1 MLFLLDKNIRTVKWN
16 GIPLHETSSAIVKEE
31 TNGDFYLTVRYPITD
46 SGIYQLIKEDM
57 LIKAPT
63 PVLGPQLFRIKK
75 PVENDDSLDITAY
88 HISDDIMRRSIK
100 PISVVQLGCAM
111 ALSQM
116 VQNAKTDLGDFSF
129 TSDILDNR
137 TFNTTETETLYS
149 VLMDGKHSIVGTWE
163 GELVRDNFALSIKRS
178 RGSDRGVIITT
189 HKNLKSY
196 QRTKNSQNVVTR
208 IHARSTFKPEGAED
222 EVTLKVT
229 VDSPLIN
236 SYPYINEKEYENN
249 NAKTID
255 ELRKWAEA
263 KFKNEGI
270 DKVSDAIKI
279 EAYELDGQVVHLGDT
294 VNLKS
299 RKHSA
304 DLYKKAI
311 AYEFN
316 SLTEEYISIT
326 FDDKPGVGG
335 SGMSSG
341 LSNAADAI
349 LGASATAQDV
359 AIERAL
365 KNADA
370 AFDAE
375 FNKRAEAIKDDIEKI
390 KAHAEANK
398 AAMTEQL
405 NMKINQSK
413 SEVAGQLK
421 SEFDR
426 KLATAQND
434 LAGVRANLTQA
445 QSRLSGDISQI
456 QSDIAA
462 IRGKQSQADNE
473 LAKQV
478 QSINQAKS
486 ELAGVKTNLTQA
498 QSQLTSNI
506 AQIRSDVGNIRIKQG
521 QQETEIGKQVAALN
535 AAKTEL
541 AGVKSAQ
548 STFEQ
553 STTRRL
559 AELTNLADGKAS
571 KSEVKQ
577 TADELASRIASVSVG
592 GVNLFKGSRDFSGS
606 WVNVGQWTRETEKY
620 KGLTVMSRAGSWL
633 GLSQPFEAK
642 KGETYTFSFYIK
654 SSAESDQ
661 VNVYFVHNSTSPQ
674 ARVSLNVSSAVIS
687 DEWQRLSVI
696 FKVEESGFILPR
708 IERFNTDNRVYVAGL
723 KLERGTI
730 ATDYSENPEDIDG
743 RVSAVESN
751 FKQRA
756 DSLEAGVSSLRE
768 GLSTKADSSTLN
780 LLSDRILA
788 SVKSLETNMDNKL
801 DSKLSTAVFEVR
813 ASGIRQEILNA
824 TKDKADKALVT
835 AEAGKLREE
844 LASLSVGGR
853 NLLKGSKGPFKP
865 NGNPTNFDNQVLYR
879 NETSIHLVQNE
890 KYRISAKTDGIFD
903 SRHNSSKESDNVVL
917 WLMDKA
923 VVNYQIVSDAKT
935 GTTGTEFVWSRPTGI
950 YHLRVNTY
958 RKDPE
963 KLKSVW
969 EVKVEQGSF
978 KTGWSPAPEDTE
990 GQITEA
996 KATFE
1001 RTAQGLRMD
1010 LTAVQSYVNAD
1021 NTRAE
1026 ALRTYSREETVR
1038 QLTAERKA
1046 IEAGYV
1052 AKAQHTEDVRSI
1064 SRRFEELKT
1073 SSETKLAEY
1082 KQGIDGQLANV
1093 QAAINTANG
1102 SLTSFNNWKQSAQE
1116 TLNKVGKVETGLN
1129 ETKTSLAEFKRTAE
1143 GQLTTISQQVAGKAS
1158 QTEFKQRADSIE
1170 AGVSSLREGLKTKAD
1185 SSALNLLS
1193 DSIKQSVKSLETDTQ
1208 NKLDQKLSTAEFEVR
1223 ASGIRQEIL
1232 NATKDKADKTLVV
1245 TEAGKLR
1252 EELASQV
1259 GSGRNLW
1266 INSKIAG
1273 NPVVEALPAGHIT
1286 GQKQC
1291 YKLTNNQELSFNIEP
1306 DFSSRLFRKVTF
1318 SAWVKYENVVRGANN
1333 WNVFNCFKH
1342 YMFLRNSQTGTTSSV
1357 SYLTLAGY
1365 DGTSDWKRIVFTYDY
1380 SANKGYDQLKTLLKF
1395 NLEGVRSGTAWITGV
1410 QVEFGSV
1417 ANEYTPATED
1427 VEGLITEAKATFE
1440 RTAQGLR
1447 VDLAAVQAYVNT
1459 DGTRSEALR
1468 TYSREETARQLTAE
1482 RKLIEAGYVGKAQHA
1497 EDVRSISRRFEE
1509 LKSSS
1514 DTKFA
1519 EFKQGIDGQFATMSS
1534 QIGETIKKSDISI
1547 TPGQITLGTGKVVNG
1562 QTLAS
1567 LFVQNPESMQAITK
1581 LMRITGDL
1589 IVDGSITGRDLAAG
1603 AITTPHLAAGAV
1615 TAEVLGANAVTADKV
1630 KADDALLEKL
1640 TAGEALL
1647 RKLMAKDAFI
1657 NRLQSIDFTAE
1668 QIKGGLLR
1676 SIDGSLI
1683 FDLNKNTL
1691 TMSSNTAAIKR
1702 VLPGH
1707 PTQFMRYETERKGN
1721 VDYTRT
1727 IIGSNRNGSE
1737 KFDSVTFAGLVV
1749 ENSNKAGIEDSL
1761 RLYGDNTYFRHAQGE
1776 VGWNINAVTQRMSP
1790 ATWQKESAFW
1800 ARSFVVPKHRTPN
1813 GRDWVKLEETVAA
1826 LWRLWEHASGGQVT
1840 MTGAMRD
1847 KINELVRNYGYNY
1860 GIS

>member
-1 MLFLLDKNIRTVKWN
+1 MLFLLDANVRTVKWN
-16 GIPLHETSSAIVKEE
+16 GIPLHEASFAIVKEE

-57 LIKAPT
+57 LIKAPV
-63 PVLGPQLFRIKK
+63 PVLGAQLFRIKK

-129 TSDILDNR
+129 TSDISDNR

-149 VLMDGKHSIVGTWE
+149 VLIDGKHSIVGTWE

-178 RGSDRGVIITT
+178 RGADRGVIITT

-222 EVTLKVT
+222 EVTLRVT

-249 NAKTID
+249 NAKTIED
-255 ELRKWAEA
+255 LRKWAEA
-263 KFKNEGI
+263 KFKNDGI

-279 EAYELDGQVVHLGDT
+279 EAHELDGQVVHLGDT

-316 SLTEEYISIT
+316 ALTEEYIFIT

-370 AFDAE
+370 AFDAK
-375 FNKRAEAIKDDIEKI
+375 FNKRSEAIKDDIEKI
-390 KAHAEANK
+390 KAHAEAIK
-398 AAMTEQL
+398 AAMTDQL
-405 NMKINQSK
+405 TMKINQSK
-413 SEVAGQLK
+413 SEVTERLK
-421 SEFDR
+421 SDFDR

-445 QSRLSGDISQI
+445 QSQLSGDISQI

-462 IRGKQSQADNE
+462 IRGKQSQADSE

-498 QSQLTSNI
+498 QNQLSDNI
-506 AQIRSDVGNIRIKQG
+506 SQIRADVGAIRTKQG
-521 QQETEIGKQVAALN
+521 QHETEISKQVAALN
-535 AAKTEL
+535 ATKTEL

-548 STFEQ
+548 ANYEQ
-553 STTRRL
+553 TTTRRL
-559 AELTNLADGKAS
+559 AELANVADGKANR
-571 KSEVKQ
+571 SELVQ
-577 TADELASRIASVSVG
+577 TAQELSSRIASVHLGRRNLLKGTKELARYKPASEYNGFKVIRTVAGATSYRDSYTERTVVSTTGTEYIAIFYARASENDYPIRCHLYNPNTVTLSKNSSGYTSKSSDGLSIIRLSTDWQLCWVKWTQTATDQAKTVIIGRHGPQVG
-592 GVNLFKGSRDFSGS
+592 GKEGVWVEICAPALFEGNLIGDWSPAY
-606 WVNVGQWTRETEKY
+606 E
-620 KGLTVMSRAGSWL
+620 
-633 GLSQPFEAK
+633 
-642 KGETYTFSFYIK
+642 
-654 SSAESDQ
+654 DQ
-661 VNVYFVHNSTSPQ
+661 EE
-674 ARVSLNVSSAVIS
+674 RV
-687 DEWQRLSVI
+687 
-696 FKVEESGFILPR
+696 
-708 IERFNTDNRVYVAGL
+708 T
-723 KLERGTI
+723 
-730 ATDYSENPEDIDG
+730 
-743 RVSAVESN
+743 AVESS

-756 DSLEAGVSSLRE
+756 DSL
-768 GLSTKADSSTLN
+768 
-780 LLSDRILA
+780 
-788 SVKSLETNMDNKL
+788 
-801 DSKLSTAVFEVR
+801 
-813 ASGIRQEILNA
+813 
-824 TKDKADKALVT
+824 
-835 AEAGKLREE
+835 
-844 LASLSVGGR
+844 
-853 NLLKGSKGPFKP
+853 
-865 NGNPTNFDNQVLYR
+865 
-879 NETSIHLVQNE
+879 
-890 KYRISAKTDGIFD
+890 
-903 SRHNSSKESDNVVL
+903 
-917 WLMDKA
+917 
-923 VVNYQIVSDAKT
+923 
-935 GTTGTEFVWSRPTGI
+935 
-950 YHLRVNTY
+950 
-958 RKDPE
+958 
-963 KLKSVW
+963 
-969 EVKVEQGSF
+969 
-978 KTGWSPAPEDTE
+978 
-990 GQITEA
+990 
-996 KATFE
+996 
-1001 RTAQGLRMD
+1001 
-1010 LTAVQSYVNAD
+1010 
-1021 NTRAE
+1021 
-1026 ALRTYSREETVR
+1026 
-1038 QLTAERKA
+1038 
-1046 IEAGYV
+1046 
-1052 AKAQHTEDVRSI
+1052 
-1064 SRRFEELKT
+1064 
-1073 SSETKLAEY
+1073 
-1082 KQGIDGQLANV
+1082 
-1093 QAAINTANG
+1093 
-1102 SLTSFNNWKQSAQE
+1102 
-1116 TLNKVGKVETGLN
+1116 
-1129 ETKTSLAEFKRTAE
+1129 
-1143 GQLTTISQQVAGKAS
+1143 
-1158 QTEFKQRADSIE
+1158 E

-1185 SSALNLLS
+1185 SSALTVLS
-1193 DSIKQSVKSLETDTQ
+1193 DSIKQSVKSLETDMD
-1208 NKLDQKLSTAEFEVR
+1208 NKLDQKLSMAEFDVR
-1223 ASGIRQEIL
+1223 ANRISQEII
-1232 NATKDKADKTLVV
+1232 NATKDKADKTLV
-1245 TEAGKLR
+1245 TAEAGRLR
-1252 EELASQV
+1252 EELASLSV
-1259 GSGRNLW
+1259 GENLFV
-1266 INSKIAG
+1266 NSEFKNLRDNGQRYTANGKTYQNMIAPHWYNPYNAGLPNAQSIQHGYFDTSMSSDTVFAFNESDGSRHWKALSTDFKIGVVSAG
-1273 NPVVEALPAGHIT
+1273 E
-1286 GQKQC
+1286 
-1291 YKLTNNQELSFNIEP
+1291 YY
-1306 DFSSRLFRKVTF
+1306 F
-1318 SAWVKYENVVRGANN
+1318 SADLYATDLGTHIKFGFYYHNSTGKLNFYAGQTKIEVTEKGRWVRLGAPLKVNDDIDLTKKVQFYIYGYN
-1333 WNVFNCFKH
+1333 FST
-1342 YMFLRNSQTGTTSSV
+1342 NSILYLKKPKV
-1357 SYLTLAGY
+1357 SKGRLK
-1365 DGTSDWKRIVFTYDY
+1365 SDW
-1380 SANKGYDQLKTLLKF
+1380 SPA
-1395 NLEGVRSGTAWITGV
+1395 LEDT
-1410 QVEFGSV
+1410 
-1417 ANEYTPATED
+1417 
-1427 VEGLITEAKATFE
+1427 EGLITEAKAVFE
-1440 RTAQGLR
+1440 RTAQSLR
-1447 VDLAAVQAYVNT
+1447 TDLSAVQSYVSA
-1459 DGTRSEALR
+1459 DGTRAEALR

-1482 RKLIEAGYVGKAQHA
+1482 RKLIEAGYVAKATHTEDMRGLTRRFEELTVGGRNLMGVFNTKPVKSSFDRETYKFTAKTSQNTTRPTLMLQFRWADGSYSAVVSISEVGKFARKFKITKPYSELRVKFNCNKEDAVLLFTGRPFIEQNIDYYFTGDLINLSPNDSQADFLKIEKATITSDWSPAPEDAKNYADTKLTEYKQDIDGQLATVQAALNTANGSLTSFNNWKQSAQETLNKVGRVETGLNETKTSLAEFKQTAQGLRTDLSAVQAYVNADGTRSEALRTYSREETARQLTAERKLVEAGYVAKAQHT
-1497 EDVRSISRRFEE
+1497 EDVRGLTRRFEE

-1514 DTKFA
+1514 DTKLA
-1519 EFKQGIDGQFATMSS
+1519 EFRQGIDGQFANLSS
-1534 QIGETIKKSDISI
+1534 KIGESLKKTDISI
-1547 TPGQITLGTGKVVNG
+1547 TPGRIILGTGKVVNG

-1567 LFVQNPESMQAITK
+1567 LFVQNPESIEAITR